1 MMRDQDTGDL
11 NDWLPKQPV
20 NPRRRRRW
28 LHSLC
33 RINRMHRRCGMPASA
48 PSGSADGR
56 PVEHY

>member
-20 NPRRRRRW
+20 NPPAAAAAADW

-33 RINRMHRRCGMPASA
+33 PMHRMHRRACLLAYCPQRLG
-48 PSGSADGR
+48 
-56 PVEHY
+56 